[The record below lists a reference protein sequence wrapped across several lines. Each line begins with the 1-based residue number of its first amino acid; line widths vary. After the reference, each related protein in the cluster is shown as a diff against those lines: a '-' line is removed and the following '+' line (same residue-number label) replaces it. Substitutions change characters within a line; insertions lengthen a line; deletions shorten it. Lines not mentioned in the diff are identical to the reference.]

1 MPTITTPAQ
10 LLASQALL
18 PSELRTADWD
28 ALAITNPTTQ
38 AWINERAFFMAA
50 VSQASILDSFR
61 RNALDYTSGKIGP
74 QEARKRLRA
83 ALATLGYQPTPPLNG
98 TIKDLSSTAR
108 MKVTLETNLAQA
120 RGWSQYRTAMQ
131 NTSRPGFR
139 LYRAGQAK
147 APRDWTTRWQQ
158 AWQSLTPQEQT
169 TATSGQDPANL
180 CALKTSPI
188 WSRISRFGTPYPPF
202 DFNSHMR
209 TRSLSAAECQQLGI
223 LPQDPQAL
231 AALAQQQTASVPSLN
246 ANVEA
251 DISSLS
257 ASMVDQLE
265 HILSGVATVRNH
277 KLVMIDKNGT
287 QECSWQEIGHVI
299 SAGHTPTQPQQ
310 KDNNKGR
317 NQPKQQPTPGQL
329 AWQQKQQDMAARLNN
344 PDLQLNAFRLWI
356 KDSSRFFIGN
366 EQNRQLAQIHKAAV
380 RAGMAKDYLPHPDYV
395 SLDVIQDAQ
404 RLFTRIIPTSS
415 DDAGKDP
422 TIYRTLTFTS
432 KTEGEKVLDLIKKK
446 HDDGNSYYT
455 ARPNTLAESWS
466 HSKRNAKNYARK
478 DYSIILRCRSYKSR
492 RRLDGIYDYLDK
504 FPKEFPGFNM
514 KSEAESI
521 FLGNVR
527 FIVDQIQET
536 TVKDKKGRLK
546 TIVYI
551 DVREE

>member
-1 MPTITTPAQ
+1 
-10 LLASQALL
+10 
-18 PSELRTADWD
+18 
-28 ALAITNPTTQ
+28 
-38 AWINERAFFMAA
+38 
-50 VSQASILDSFR
+50 
-61 RNALDYTSGKIGP
+61 
-74 QEARKRLRA
+74 
-83 ALATLGYQPTPPLNG
+83 
-98 TIKDLSSTAR
+98 
-108 MKVTLETNLAQA
+108 
-120 RGWSQYRTAMQ
+120 
-131 NTSRPGFR
+131 
-139 LYRAGQAK
+139 
-147 APRDWTTRWQQ
+147 
-158 AWQSLTPQEQT
+158 
-169 TATSGQDPANL
+169 
-180 CALKTSPI
+180 
-188 WSRISRFGTPYPPF
+188 
-202 DFNSHMR
+202 
-209 TRSLSAAECQQLGI
+209 
-223 LPQDPQAL
+223 
-231 AALAQQQTASVPSLN
+231 
-246 ANVEA
+246 
-251 DISSLS
+251 
-257 ASMVDQLE
+257 
-265 HILSGVATVRNH
+265 
-277 KLVMIDKNGT
+277 
-287 QECSWQEIGHVI
+287 
-299 SAGHTPTQPQQ
+299 
-310 KDNNKGR
+310 
-317 NQPKQQPTPGQL
+317 
-329 AWQQKQQDMAARLNN
+329 
-344 PDLQLNAFRLWI
+344 
-356 KDSSRFFIGN
+356 
-366 EQNRQLAQIHKAAV
+366 
-380 RAGMAKDYLPHPDYV
+380 MAKDYLPHPDYV